1 MRASGR
7 EEGAQERRGSSR
19 RERSATLC
27 RHTHMHTAMT
37 THMHTAMTSCGRA
50 KFRLGRLRWCAGDSR
65 STRQFAPV
73 SSLSAVRES

>member
-50 KFRLGRLRWCAGDSR
+50 KFRLGRLRWCAGDK
-65 STRQFAPV
+65 
-73 SSLSAVRES
+73 